1 MPANNRFS
9 DNPFRDPNLTPE
21 QVARIE
27 ARNKALRIYRETGDE
42 GPAIENRCIS
52 EEEALMERGA
62 IHIISEIGGCIIDL
76 PPDREGIATSLR
88 SYARRQGMEPME
100 LLDPSIDSLGEWAEM
115 GPFRYGG
122 VSPDPTGTMF
132 WSETRTSRR
141 PSAGGC
147 VKALWVSRAWGFA
160 GRHHPRTRTPPHV
173 PQDTPQPSLP

>member
-1 MPANNRFS
+1 MKTPANNRFS

-27 ARNKALRIYRETGDE
+27 ARNKALRIYRETRDE

-52 EEEALMERGA
+52 EEAALIERGT

-115 GPFRYGG
+115 GHFAMGEYRLQGPVLVGTHQGDRVLVGVSKRYGFPG
-122 VSPDPTGTMF
+122 PGASLDDIIRIVRFPD
-132 WSETRTSRR
+132 
-141 PSAGGC
+141 
-147 VKALWVSRAWGFA
+147 
-160 GRHHPRTRTPPHV
+160 
-173 PQDTPQPSLP
+173 